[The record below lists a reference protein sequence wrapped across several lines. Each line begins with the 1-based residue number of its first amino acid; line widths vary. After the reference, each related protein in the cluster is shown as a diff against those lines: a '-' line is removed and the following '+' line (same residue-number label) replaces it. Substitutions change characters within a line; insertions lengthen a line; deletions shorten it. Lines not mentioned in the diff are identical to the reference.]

1 MRFDQN
7 YPNPFTTSTQI
18 DMYIPSSVSAA
29 QVVVMDVNGRL
40 FNKIE
45 VPGRGKTSVTIE
57 STNMSSGIYFYSLVV
72 DGKVVGT
79 KRMAVIK

>member
-1 MRFDQN
+1 
-7 YPNPFTTSTQI
+7 
-18 DMYIPSSVSAA
+18 MYIPSSIVTAE
-29 QVVVMDVNGRL
+29 VVVIDINGRL
-40 FNKIE
+40 LKKIT

-79 KRMAVIK
+79 KRIAVLR